1 MTSARAHHR
10 HEDKSRLSSAEGSF
24 LRGGGE
30 MGERIRA
37 YDWSAT
43 PLGPPN
49 QWPLPLRTAVRILLT
64 TNHPVF
70 LFWGRELHCFYN
82 DAYSRSLGPEKHPGM
97 LGATGREAWAEIWD
111 IIGSQIDYVMSG
123 QGSTWHEN
131 HLVPITRHGK
141 REDVYWTYSYSPIDD
156 PEASHGVGGV
166 LVLCTETTEQVFAAE
181 RLRADLSERQRIE
194 QMVRG
199 SEEALRHAG
208 RRKDEFL
215 ATLAHELRNPLA
227 PLRNALTALRL
238 TRNPETL
245 VDARAIMERQLE
257 HLIRLVDDL
266 LDVSRITTGRIELRT
281 ERVSISSVLESAIE
295 TSHPLIEASGHALEV
310 NLPREALFVDADATR
325 LCQVFAN
332 ILNNAAKYTPYAGHI
347 SLAARREGDNAV
359 VTIEDD
365 GVGIPPEML
374 PRVFELFT
382 QVDRSLE
389 RTQGGLGIGLSLVQ
403 RLVELH
409 GGSVEASSPG
419 LGKGSRF
426 TVRLPLQVEPD
437 KRITAAPEAGAATS
451 PHRRRVLVVDDN
463 HDAALSLAMVLE
475 MKGNHAWT
483 AHDGIEALDMAAEF
497 QPEVVLLDI
506 GMPRLNGHDVA
517 RRIREQPSGKAMVLI
532 ALTGWSQEA
541 DRDRSIAAGF
551 DLHMTKPIDFDQ
563 LEQVLESLN
572 PLSAGG

>member
-1 MTSARAHHR
+1 MTSAKADHR
-10 HEDKSRLSSAEGSF
+10 HQDKARLSSAEASF

-30 MGERIRA
+30 MGERIRS
-37 YDWSAT
+37 YNWSAT
-43 PLGPPN
+43 PLDPPN

-199 SEEALRHAG
+199 SEEALRHAD

-238 TRNPETL
+238 TRNPEAL
-245 VDARAIMERQLE
+245 VGALAIMERQLE

-266 LDVSRITTGRIELRT
+266 LDVSRITTGRMELRT
-281 ERVSISSVLESAIE
+281 ERVSISSVLQSAIE

-310 NLPREALFVDADATR
+310 SLPREALFVDADATR
-325 LCQVFAN
+325 LCQIFAN
-332 ILNNAAKYTPYAGHI
+332 ILNNATKYTPYAGHI
-347 SLAARREGDNAV
+347 SLAARREGNNVV

-365 GVGIPPEML
+365 GVAFR
-374 PRVFELFT
+374 PRCCRASSSFSR
-382 QVDRSLE
+382 RSIARWSVRREDWALDF
-389 RTQGGLGIGLSLVQ
+389 RWCSDWSSCTAN
-403 RLVELH
+403 
-409 GGSVEASSPG
+409 VEASSPG

-426 TVRLPLQVEPD
+426 TVRLPLQIEPYN
-437 KRITAAPEAGAATS
+437 RIMVAPDAAAANA
-451 PHRRRVLVVDDN
+451 PRRHRVLVVDDN
-463 HDAALSLAMVLE
+463 RDAALSLEMVLK
-475 MKGNHAWT
+475 MKGNDART
-483 AHDGIEALDMAAEF
+483 AHDGIEALEMAAEF

-506 GMPRLNGHDVA
+506 GMPRLTAVTLRGVFASNRGA
-517 RRIREQPSGKAMVLI
+517 RPWCLSL
-532 ALTGWSQEA
+532 LP
-541 DRDRSIAAGF
+541 AGAR
-551 DLHMTKPIDFDQ
+551 KPIEIAPSR
-563 LEQVLESLN
+563 LGSICT
-572 PLSAGG
+572 